1 MDHKAIMD
9 TKTPAAPHSG
19 HGESER
25 KILQRDPNPHLFRP
39 ATFRSVTARNR
50 IVVSPMCQYSATD
63 GVPNDWHFQHLGC
76 RAVGGAGIVFAEATN
91 VEARGRITPYCTG
104 LWNDEQRDAFARI
117 VRFVKAQGAVA
128 GIQLGHAGRK
138 GSSARPWEGGKGLS
152 PAQGGW
158 PIIAPSAIPFSESH
172 PVPQEMDEK
181 AIAAT
186 VATFATAA
194 RRAREAKFDVI
205 ELHGAHGYL
214 ISTFL
219 SPITNRR
226 NDRYGGS
233 FENRVRF
240 LLEVVDAVRSEWPD
254 ERPLFVRISSTDWID
269 GGWDLESSVKLAQ
282 LLKAGGKVDL
292 IDCSSGGVDPRQKV
306 NAFPGYQVPF
316 AAAIRS
322 RAGIATGA
330 VGLISSP
337 DMAEQIVASGQ
348 ADLVVM
354 ARALLNDPYW
364 PLHAAKALKAKIP
377 WPSQY
382 ERGDIF

>member
-1 MDHKAIMD
+1 MDN
-9 TKTPAAPHSG
+9 KTIATPQPG
-19 HGESER
+19 RGEGER

-240 LLEVVDAVRSEWPD
+240 LLEVVDAVRSEWPE
-254 ERPLFVRISSTDWID
+254 ERPLFVRISSTDWIE

-282 LLKAGGKVDL
+282 RLKAGGKVDL

-306 NAFPGYQVPF
+306 NAFPGYQAPF

-377 WPSQY
+377 WPPQY